1 MCILTRAIIVV
12 QRDTH
17 SVSLTTLVLFYFFS
31 LISGPQRQR
40 PPNDLHWDED
50 DIHPL
55 FFCCSLSIWLILM
68 MIFVSLFLAA
78 FSFSFTVCL
87 RHQLRYIRQQLYVP
101 LVSFII
107 VG

>member
-40 PPNDLHWDED
+40 PPNDLHWDEN

-55 FFCCSLSIWLILM
+55 FF
-68 MIFVSLFLAA
+68 LFLPIYLADLDDDFCFPF
-78 FSFSFTVCL
+78 FSGFFL
-87 RHQLRYIRQQLYVP
+87 
-101 LVSFII
+101 
-107 VG
+107 